1 MRTARAARAVVVAAA
16 IFGIAVAAA
25 LTWRT
30 PSSVTGIGYEYTAS
44 GPLGP
49 ADKDMLSRVKQ
60 AGLWEMPVGEEVSH
74 KAKTPRL
81 KEIGGFI
88 NEEHHELNQIV
99 DEAAEMLDV
108 ALPLEATVEQRAWI
122 AELNATPEGLDY
134 DRLAV
139 QRLREAH
146 GNVLPLLAQVYVS
159 TRNDVVRDLASEGMV
174 YVNRHISYLE
184 STGLVNHALLPESP
198 QPKPL
203 VSPVKASYYAV
214 ADDPTII
221 FAWIVMLGS
230 ILGLVFVAR
239 TLVKKNRR
247 KIR

>member
-1 MRTARAARAVVVAAA
+1 MRTARPAKVVVVIAA
-16 IFGIAVAAA
+16 IFGVAVAASM
-25 LTWRT
+25 TWRA

-44 GPLGP
+44 GPIGP

-60 AGLWEMPVGEEVSH
+60 AGLWEMPVGEELAW

-99 DEAAEMLDV
+99 DESANQLDV
-108 ALPLEATVEQRAWI
+108 KLPLEATVEQRAWI
-122 AELNATPEGLDY
+122 AELSAAPESMDY

-146 GNVLPLLAQVYVS
+146 GIVLPLLAQVYVS
-159 TRNDVVRDLASEGMV
+159 TRNDVVRDLASEGME

-184 STGLVNHALLPESP
+184 STGLVNHAALPEPP

-214 ADDPTII
+214 ADRPTIVL
-221 FAWIVMLGS
+221 AWVVVLGS
-230 ILGLVFVAR
+230 LVSAFLLGRILTKQG
-239 TLVKKNRR
+239 RR
-247 KIR
+247 KTQ

>member
-1 MRTARAARAVVVAAA
+1 MRTARATRVVVLISM
-16 IFGIAVAAA
+16 IFGVAVAAS

-49 ADKDMLSRVKQ
+49 ADKDMLFRVKQ
-60 AGLWEMPVGEEVSH
+60 AGLWEMPVGEEVME
-74 KAKTPRL
+74 KARTPRL

-88 NEEHHELNQIV
+88 HEEHNELNQIV
-99 DEAAEMLDV
+99 DEAADQLDV

-122 AELNATPEGLDY
+122 AELSATPEGLDY

-139 QRLREAH
+139 HRLREAH

-159 TRNDVVRDLASEGMV
+159 TRNDIVRDLASEGMV

-184 STGLVNHALLPESP
+184 STGLVNHAALPEPP

-203 VSPVKASYYAV
+203 VSPVKASYYEF
-214 ADDPTII
+214 ADRPTII
-221 FAWIVMLGS
+221 LFWVVMLGS
-230 ILGLVFVAR
+230 LVGILFVVR
-239 TLVKKNRR
+239 TLMKSRR

>member
-1 MRTARAARAVVVAAA
+1 MRTARSARVIVVAAVIFSIVVAAA
-16 IFGIAVAAA
+16 M
-25 LTWRT
+25 TWRT
-30 PSSVTGIGYEYTAS
+30 PSSVTGIGYEYTAT

-49 ADKDMLSRVKQ
+49 ADKDLLFRVKQ
-60 AGLWEMPVGEEVSH
+60 AGLWEMPLGSQVQE

-81 KEIGGFI
+81 EEIGGFI
-88 NEEHHELNQIV
+88 SEEHHELNQIV
-99 DEAAEMLDV
+99 DEAAEQLDV
-108 ALPLEATVEQRAWI
+108 DLPLEATVEQRAWI
-122 AELNATPEGLDY
+122 AELSAMEEGMDY

-146 GNVLPLLAQVYVS
+146 GNVLPLLAQVYVT
-159 TRNDVVRDLASEGMV
+159 TRNDVVRDTAAESMV

-214 ADDPTII
+214 VDQPTII
-221 FAWIVMLGS
+221 LAWLVVLGS
-230 ILGLVFVAR
+230 LAGVFYISR
-239 TLVKKNRR
+239 SLLRDRR
-247 KIR
+247 RIR